1 MTAEPRLREAEV
13 YRDMGMFDES
23 LSIYEDLRTQAEE
36 AGDPSKSE
44 IESRIREIEQEL
56 DRERKASLAQ
66 PATEEVMKYLG
77 DFAGED
83 GPAAFMDKAKAL
95 RELGL
100 FKEAADSFRQMMET
114 AGSEEGLHIPD
125 IVCDLF
131 SCLIEFESP
140 EDAAAEVE
148 KTVERFGLA
157 PEAAAAALYRAGL
170 EMEKRKIL
178 EPAAELFRKA
188 LALDPNNQ
196 EIRSR
201 VSAGS
206 LKPKNYSRYEFLIQH
221 GLTTKEELQQAFS
234 LAKKKGKG
242 IESVL
247 VEQFHK
253 DKMKIGDGLSRFYR
267 CPFKAFDPDLPVPVE
282 LIRNLKKPF
291 LLHNAWVPLG
301 WDKNGI
307 EVLIDDPKD
316 LRKTDTIRALMS
328 TTKIRFSVGF
338 KEDIARCIEH
348 FFNSQEENS
357 LEGTLDDLEEML
369 PDVEF
374 EEVEE
379 TDPEEEVIDESS
391 SQVVKFVDQ
400 VLVTAFRR
408 GISDIHIEPSPLT
421 KKTAIRFRQDGV
433 CQQYVQVPN
442 TMAPAILSRL
452 KIMANLDIAE
462 KRLPQDGK
470 IKMKRKGIPSFELRM
485 STMPTTNGKED
496 AVLRI
501 LAKAG
506 AMALHQ
512 LGLNDRNQRIL
523 EKIIVQPYGLV
534 LVVGPTGSGKTT
546 TLHSAL
552 GYINKP
558 EIKIWTAEDPVEITQ
573 PGLRQVEAKPR
584 IGLDFARIMR
594 GFLRLDP
601 DVIMIGEMRD
611 QETAA
616 IGVEASLTGHL
627 VFSTLHTNSA
637 PETITRLLDM
647 GLNPLNF
654 SDAFLG
660 VLAQRLLRRLCKNC
674 REAYRPSEEE
684 FDQIAKTYG
693 EKEFAAA
700 GIDYDPGMTLY
711 RAKGCEVCSGSG
723 YKGRMG
729 VHELMEGTREAKR
742 LIKEGA
748 STERLFKQA
757 FADGMA
763 TLKQDAI
770 VKMFDG
776 HTDMKEILRVCIE
789 I

>member
-1 MTAEPRLREAEV
+1 MKIREAET

-23 LSIYEDLRTQAEE
+23 LSIYEALLEDADGSRAVSREDIE
-36 AGDPSKSE
+36 A
-44 IESRIREIEQEL
+44 RIRELEQEI
-56 DRERKASLAQ
+56 EKTEKASPSQ
-66 PATEEVMKYLG
+66 PITEKVMQYLG
-77 DFAGED
+77 GSEED
-83 GPAAFMDKAKAL
+83 DSIPSLRNKAAAF

-100 FKEAADSFRQMMET
+100 FKEAADACRLILKKEPESAEVDVPEVVFE
-114 AGSEEGLHIPD
+114 
-125 IVCDLF
+125 LF
-131 SCLIEFESP
+131 GCLLEVNSP
-140 EDAAAEVE
+140 EEAVFEIESVLKNFIMAPAAAAESLRRLGV
-148 KTVERFGLA
+148 
-157 PEAAAAALYRAGL
+157 
-170 EMEKRKIL
+170 EMEARKIPEL
-178 EPAAELFRKA
+178 AVELFHKA
-188 LALDPNNQ
+188 LALDPTNE
-196 EIRSR
+196 EIRNR
-201 VSAGS
+201 MAAASA
-206 LKPKNYSRYEFLIQH
+206 KPKSKSRYEFLVEQGISS
-221 GLTTKEELQQAFS
+221 KKDLQAAFS
-234 LAKKKGKG
+234 MSKRTGKS
-242 IESVL
+242 IETVL
-247 VEQFHK
+247 IEHFKVEK
-253 DKMKIGDGLSRFYR
+253 EKIGRYLSRFYQ
-267 CPFKAFDPDLPVPVE
+267 CPFKAFDPELPVPVE
-282 LIRNLKKPF
+282 LIRKLKKPF
-291 LLHNAWVPLG
+291 LLHNVWVPLS
-301 WDKNGI
+301 WDKTGI

-328 TTKIRFSVGF
+328 TSKFRLAVGL
-338 KEDIARCIEH
+338 KEDIVRFIEH
-348 FFNSQEENS
+348 FFSSGEDNT
-357 LEGTLDDLEEML
+357 LEGTLDDLEEMI

-379 TDPEEEVIDESS
+379 PETEEETIDESS

-400 VLVTAFRR
+400 VLITAFRR
-408 GISDIHIEPSPLT
+408 GVSDIHVEPSPLT
-421 KKTAIRFRQDGV
+421 KKTSIRFRQDGV
-433 CQQYVQVPN
+433 CQEYLQVPN
-442 TMAPAILSRL
+442 AMAPAILSRL

-462 KRLPQDGK
+462 RRLPQDGK
-470 IKMKRKGIPSFELRM
+470 IKMKRKGVPSFELRL
-485 STMPTTNGKED
+485 STMPTTNAKED

-506 AMALHQ
+506 AMALGD
-512 LGLNDRNQRIL
+512 LGLNDRNRKIM
-523 EKIIVQPYGLV
+523 EKIIVQPYGLI

-611 QETAA
+611 QETAS

-660 VLAQRLLRRLCKNC
+660 VLAQRLLRRLCKDC
-674 REAYRPSEEE
+674 KEAYHPTEEE
-684 FDQIAKTYG
+684 FERIAETYG
-693 EKEFAAA
+693 KEAFSAT
-700 GIDYDPGMTLY
+700 GIDYGPDLSLY
-711 RAKGCEVCSGSG
+711 RARGCENCSDSG

-729 VHELMEGTREAKR
+729 IHELMEGTREAKR

-748 STERLFKQA
+748 STEQLFRQA

-770 VKMFDG
+770 VKMFAG
-776 HTDMKEILRVCIE
+776 HTDMKEILRVCVE
-789 I
+789 

>member
-1 MTAEPRLREAEV
+1 MTTDQRLREAEV

-23 LSIYEDLRTQAEE
+23 LSIYEELLTRAKET
-36 AGDPSKSE
+36 GDPSKPE

-56 DRERKASLAQ
+56 DRDRKASLAQ
-66 PATEEVMKYLG
+66 PATEEVMKYLD
-77 DFAGED
+77 DFSGED
-83 GPAAFMDKAKAL
+83 GPAEFMDKAKAL

-100 FKEAADSFRQMMET
+100 FKEAADSFRQMMKK
-114 AGSEEGLHIPD
+114 AKSEEGFHIPD
-125 IVCDLF
+125 IVEELF
-131 SCLIEFESP
+131 SCLIEVESP
-140 EDAAAEVE
+140 EEAAAEIE
-148 KTVERFGLA
+148 ARIESQGLS
-157 PEAAAAALYRAGL
+157 PAAAAEGLYRAGL
-170 EMEKRKIL
+170 EMEKRTIL

-188 LALDPNNQ
+188 LTLDPNNQ

-206 LKPKNYSRYEFLIQH
+206 LKPKNYSRYEFLIQQ
-221 GLTTKEELQQAFS
+221 GLTTKGELQQAFP
-234 LAKKKGKG
+234 LAKRKGKS

-247 VEQFHK
+247 VEQFRK
-253 DKMKIGDGLSRFYR
+253 DKMRIGDGLSRFYG
-267 CPFKAFDPDLPVPVE
+267 CPFKAFDPELPVPAE
-282 LIRNLKKPF
+282 LIRNLKKSF
-291 LLHNAWVPLG
+291 LVHNVWVPLA

-328 TTKIRFSVGF
+328 TSKIRLSVGF
-338 KEDIARCIEH
+338 KEDILRYVDQ
-348 FFNSQEENS
+348 FFHTEDENI
-357 LEGTLDDLEEML
+357 LEGTLDDLEEMI

-374 EEVEE
+374 EEVEDTE
-379 TDPEEEVIDESS
+379 PEEEVVDESS

-400 VLVTAFRR
+400 VLVAAFRR
-408 GISDIHIEPSPLT
+408 GVSDIHVEPSPLT
-421 KKTAIRFRQDGV
+421 KKTSVRFRQDGV
-433 CQQYVQVPN
+433 CQEYVQVPN

-485 STMPTTNGKED
+485 STMPTTNKKED

-512 LGLNDRNQRIL
+512 LGLNERNQRIL

-573 PGLRQVEAKPR
+573 AGLRQVEAKPR

-611 QETAA
+611 EETAA

-674 REAYRPSEEE
+674 KEAYHPSEQE
-684 FDQIAKTYG
+684 FEQIVKTYG
-693 EKEFAAA
+693 KEEFAATEIA
-700 GIDYDPGMTLY
+700 YDPDMTLY
-711 RAKGCEVCSGSG
+711 RVKGCEVCSGSG

-729 VHELMEGTREAKR
+729 IHELMEGTREAKR

-748 STERLFKQA
+748 STEQLFKQA
-757 FADGMA
+757 FVDGMA

-770 VKMFDG
+770 VKMFEG
-776 HTDMKEILRVCIE
+776 HTDMLEIRRVCVE
-789 I
+789 